1 MSSKRQ
7 RERLRESE
15 KVPDKKPKKTKKTK
29 NGAK

>member
-15 KVPDKKPKKTKKTK
+15 KVPDKKPKKTK

>member
-15 KVPDKKPKKTKKTK
+15 NAPEKKPKKTKKTK
-29 NGAK
+29 KGAK